1 MFSNALWM
9 FIVNVSSRYLENVI
23 AWNDTEWPKIDPV
36 TLDKNLRDIVSQLET
51 EYTTRITCPSPL
63 PFIDFTS
70 KKICKHLESAGEY
83 PRDRHVQHA
92 ENASRKRACD

>member
-36 TLDKNLRDIVSQLET
+36 TLDKTSGI
-51 EYTTRITCPSPL
+51 L
-63 PFIDFTS
+63 PVNSRPNILYDAYNMFISILVHRFD
-70 KKICKHLESAGEY
+70 
-83 PRDRHVQHA
+83 
-92 ENASRKRACD
+92 